1 MATDLAELRLHTR
14 GARRF
19 GRFEPREDR
28 HVRALSDGRMALLK
42 EQLDHLAG
50 RDQDDKDD
58 DKIRKLQ
65 RKKPSGVDEFWRY
78 QANGLA
84 VLATPDSMRTYRL
97 QHHPKSLAEV
107 SD

>member
-14 GARRF
+14 GARRI

-58 DKIRKLQ
+58 DNIRLSAPACCNCESASWTSASCTIHRRSPVKLLCRGTHTGVASRCGQ
-65 RKKPSGVDEFWRY
+65 RFE
-78 QANGLA
+78 
-84 VLATPDSMRTYRL
+84 
-97 QHHPKSLAEV
+97 
-107 SD
+107 